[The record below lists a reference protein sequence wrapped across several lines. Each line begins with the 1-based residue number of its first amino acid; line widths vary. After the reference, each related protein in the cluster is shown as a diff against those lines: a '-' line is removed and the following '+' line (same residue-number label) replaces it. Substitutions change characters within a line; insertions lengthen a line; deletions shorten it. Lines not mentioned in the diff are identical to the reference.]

1 MESRDTAARDL
12 AARDLEALKLRQ
24 QVCFALYAASRAVT
38 SAYRPLLDR
47 LGLTYPQYVALL
59 VLWERG
65 DTTVK
70 DLGAALMLDS
80 GTLSPLLKRLEAAG
94 LVERR
99 RSTADERSVV
109 VGLTAAGAALK
120 DRAAGVPAELAR
132 RTGLTSA
139 DLAELRD
146 TLTALTATLT
156 RATLTRATV
165 TGTDSEA
172 TVAGPK
178 SEATLTGTDSEAT
191 YPRSAIS
198 EGINQ

>member
-1 MESRDTAARDL
+1 MDD
-12 AARDLEALKLRQ
+12 EALRLRH

-38 SAYRPLLDR
+38 SRYRPILDE

-94 LVERR
+94 LVQRR
-99 RSTADERSVV
+99 RNSADERSVV
-109 VGLTAAGAALK
+109 IRLTESGEALRM
-120 DRAAGVPAELAR
+120 RAVGVPGEIAR
-132 RTGLTSA
+132 ATGLPPA
-139 DLAELRD
+139 DLAALRD

-156 RATLTRATV
+156 TE
-165 TGTDSEA
+165 GT
-172 TVAGPK
+172 TP
-178 SEATLTGTDSEAT
+178 
-191 YPRSAIS
+191 
-198 EGINQ
+198 